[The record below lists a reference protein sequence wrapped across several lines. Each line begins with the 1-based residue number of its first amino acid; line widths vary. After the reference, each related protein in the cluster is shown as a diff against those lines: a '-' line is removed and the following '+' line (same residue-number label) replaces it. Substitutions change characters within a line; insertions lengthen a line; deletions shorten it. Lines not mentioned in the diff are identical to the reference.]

1 MAIFPNDTPYSGK
14 DYSSDG
20 TTGFIPEIWSG
31 KLQVKFYK
39 TTVLSEIT
47 NNDWEGEIKGHGDKV
62 IIRKT
67 PDITVLDYKRGM
79 TLATEIPNNT
89 TIDLVI
95 DKGKYFNVIV
105 DDVNEV
111 QSDLHLMD
119 MFTSDAAEQMKIKID
134 EMVLAGVVTLA
145 DAANLGDTA
154 GKISDSLNLGK
165 TGAAVKIV
173 NTVPTAGQST
183 PVDFIL
189 AMGLCLDEQNV
200 PETGRW
206 IVIPAWMGMMLKQSD
221 LKAAYLT
228 GDSVSPL
235 RNGKIGMV
243 DRFTVY
249 VSNNLPTAT
258 DTGTKHYCLA
268 GTRDAI
274 SFASQIT
281 KVETLRAQTTFG
293 NLVRGLNVFGYEV
306 TSPESLVVGYVNK

>member
-1 MAIFPNDTPYSGK
+1 MAIFPNDASMPF

-20 TTGFIPEIWSG
+20 VTGFIPEIWSG

-67 PDITVLDYKRGM
+67 PDINIKDYKRGM
-79 TLATEIPNNT
+79 TLVADTPDNT

-95 DKGKYFNVIV
+95 DKGKYFAVNV

-134 EMVLAGVVTLA
+134 AAVLAGVVTLA
-145 DAANLGDTA
+145 DPTNMGDTA
-154 GKISDSLNLGK
+154 GLISDSLNLGK
-165 TGAAVKIV
+165 TGAAVKLV
-173 NTVPTAGQST
+173 NTTPGAGESS

-200 PETGRW
+200 PESGRW
-206 IVIPAWMGMMLKQSD
+206 IVIPAWVGMKLKQSD

-228 GDSVSPL
+228 GDSTSPL
-235 RNGKIGMV
+235 RNGKIGTV

-258 DTGTKHYCLA
+258 DTGTKYYCLA

-281 KVETLRAQTTFG
+281 KVETLRSTATFG
-293 NLVRGLNVFGYEV
+293 NILRGLNVFGFEV
-306 TSPESLVVGYVNK
+306 TKPEALVVGYVSK